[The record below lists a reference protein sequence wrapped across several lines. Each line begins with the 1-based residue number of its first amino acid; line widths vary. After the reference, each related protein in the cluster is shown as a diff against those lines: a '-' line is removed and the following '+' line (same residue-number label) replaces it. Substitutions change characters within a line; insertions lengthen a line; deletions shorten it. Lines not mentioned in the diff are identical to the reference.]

1 MLLRQTV
8 WILCFALLLPT
19 SATAGKP
26 DEWTDAEVN
35 MAAPYC
41 IDTMGFRYGDAY
53 HNTSPRASHWVSIMG
68 KSFWAMHHYCWAL
81 VNLNR
86 AQRASMPSSQRRAL
100 RESAVNDMRY
110 VIHNSNPDFIMLPEV
125 FTTLGNTYL
134 LLRNERFAEKAFK
147 SAIAARADYWPPY
160 ARWAE
165 HLIIRGNSREEA
177 RTVVR
182 DGLTH
187 APGSKTLL
195 ALWKELGGG
204 PLPTPVEK
212 PAPPAEAQ
220 QESPEP
226 PADPQPAA
234 GQ

>member
-1 MLLRQTV
+1 M
-8 WILCFALLLPT
+8 
-19 SATAGKP
+19 
-26 DEWTDAEVN
+26 
-35 MAAPYC
+35 
-41 IDTMGFRYGDAY
+41 
-53 HNTSPRASHWVSIMG
+53 
-68 KSFWAMHHYCWAL
+68 
-81 VNLNR
+81 
-86 AQRASMPSSQRRAL
+86 
-100 RESAVNDMRY
+100 
-110 VIHNSNPDFIMLPEV
+110 
-125 FTTLGNTYL
+125 
-134 LLRNERFAEKAFK
+134 
-147 SAIAARADYWPPY
+147 
-160 ARWAE
+160 
-165 HLIIRGNSREEA
+165 
-177 RTVVR
+177 VR